1 MMGSGRGWR
10 GLASGRGARGAGR
23 GAKTVIAGHSFL
35 WPAITVRF
43 LSGRAMLSDTV
54 SLVGLA

>member
-10 GLASGRGARGAGR
+10 GLASGR